1 MKTTTY
7 CKLMFIFF
15 GIVLISFIGKLMTRR
30 SPELHIPT
38 KTEVIQH
45 NYDEPTAFVEDS
57 TTPEYKRAY
66 YDRLYDY

>member
-15 GIVLISFIGKLMTRR
+15 GIVLISFIGKLMSRR
-30 SPELHIPT
+30 SPELHVPT

-57 TTPEYKRAY
+57 TIPEYKRAY

>member
-15 GIVLISFIGKLMTRR
+15 GIVLISFIGKLLVKR

-38 KTEVIQH
+38 EAEVIQH

-57 TTPEYKRAY
+57 TIPEYKRGY
-66 YDRLYDY
+66 YDRVYDY